1 MIRKRLAVFS
11 GLLITL
17 SMVTA
22 APALA
27 ASPPPAND
35 LMTNAQ
41 TISVPFGPQTI
52 DTTGATTDSDD
63 ATLNSFC
70 GAPKTDAS
78 IWYTITPATDMGIL
92 VDLTGSDYSAGAIVA
107 EGTAPNWNV
116 LACAPFGVVWSAT
129 AGTTYTILVF
139 DDQQDGVGNGG
150 NLQISVTE
158 APPPPE
164 LSLTVNPRGT
174 FDPKTGGATVHG
186 TVTCTGDV
194 VFSFIDVSM
203 RQKTGRLF
211 IDGEGAIEGFTC
223 DGTEQKWSVDIF
235 PFNGV
240 FKGGR
245 TATFSFALACDN
257 FQCGDGFSET
267 VVSLS
272 SKKK

>member
-17 SMVTA
+17 SLATA

-27 ASPPPAND
+27 VGPPAND
-35 LMTNAQ
+35 TLGSAQ
-41 TISVPFGPQTI
+41 VISVPFGPLTI

-63 ATLNSFC
+63 TTINSFC

-92 VDLTGSDYSAGAIVA
+92 VDLSGSDYSAGAIVA
-107 EGTAPNWNV
+107 EGSAPNWNV

-150 NLQISVTE
+150 NLDISVTE

-164 LSLTVNPRGT
+164 LSFTVNPRGT
-174 FDPKTGGATVHG
+174 FDPKTGGATVRG
-186 TVTCTGDV
+186 TLTCTGDV

-203 RQKTGRLF
+203 RQKVGRLF

-223 DGTEQKWSVDIF
+223 DGTPQTWSVDIF
-235 PFNGV
+235 PFNGI

-245 TATFSFALACDN
+245 TATFSFAAACDN
-257 FQCGDGFSET
+257 FQCGVGFAET